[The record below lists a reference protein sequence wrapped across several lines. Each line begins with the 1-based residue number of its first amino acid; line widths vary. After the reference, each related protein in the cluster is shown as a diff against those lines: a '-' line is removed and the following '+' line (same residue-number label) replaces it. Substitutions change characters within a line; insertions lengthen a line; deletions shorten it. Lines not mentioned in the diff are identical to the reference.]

1 MKILS
6 KQTIAAI
13 REAERNAERIRSD
26 SVARAA
32 QMVANE
38 KAAGERRL
46 ADTEAETKREISER
60 FKALEERTEVLLE
73 KNRAEATEETADIRK
88 SAQLR
93 MRGAINEIFRGL
105 DKQCR

>member
-1 MKILS
+1 LS

-13 REAERNAERIRSD
+13 REAEKNAERIRSE
-26 SVARAA
+26 SVTRAA

-38 KAAGERRL
+38 KAAGERLL
-46 ADTEAETKREISER
+46 ADTEARTRQEMNAN
-60 FKALEERTEVLLE
+60 FKALSERTEALLE
-73 KNRAEATEETADIRK
+73 KNRAEAEEETADIRK
-88 SAQLR
+88 AAQLR

>member
-1 MKILS
+1 MS

-13 REAERNAERIRSD
+13 REAEKNAERIRSE
-26 SVARAA
+26 SVTRAA

-38 KAAGERRL
+38 KAAGERLL
-46 ADTEAETKREISER
+46 ADTEARTRQEMNAN
-60 FKALEERTEVLLE
+60 FKALSERTEALLE
-73 KNRAEATEETADIRK
+73 KNRAEAEEETADIRK
-88 SAQLR
+88 AAQLR

>member
-1 MKILS
+1 MS

-13 REAERNAERIRSD
+13 REAEKNAERIRSE
-26 SVARAA
+26 SVTRAA

-38 KAAGERRL
+38 KAAGERLL
-46 ADTEAETKREISER
+46 ADTEARTRQEMNAN
-60 FKALEERTEVLLE
+60 FKTLSERTEALLE
-73 KNRAEATEETADIRK
+73 KNRAEAEEETADIRK
-88 SAQLR
+88 AAQLR